1 MIGFDFFTNIKTD
14 YFMKYSD
21 LMIGPRPG
29 YDLDDEE
36 NEESIV
42 EFEVQL
48 TDKILTEKRSY
59 SKSIDILGEVGGFME
74 IISIIFGLV
83 LSIIVD
89 FLYEIS
95 VVNNLFS
102 FDLKF
107 KYILIKNNKDNFK
120 TKNYNHKKVNTGYKK
135 DYSYR

>member
-59 SKSIDILGEVGGFME
+59 SKSTGASSKSMIITLAIE
-74 IISIIFGLV
+74 II
-83 LSIIVD
+83 
-89 FLYEIS
+89 
-95 VVNNLFS
+95 N
-102 FDLKF
+102 
-107 KYILIKNNKDNFK
+107 
-120 TKNYNHKKVNTGYKK
+120 
-135 DYSYR
+135 